1 MVADGDVRR
10 IPGFPVA
17 VVDTIGSGD
26 AHTGGVIAGLMCGL
40 TLDESVLLANA
51 VASFV
56 TGSEGAATAPTRGE
70 LLSAK

>member
-1 MVADGDVRR
+1 MGEARR
-10 IPGFPVA
+10 IAGFPVQ

-51 VASFV
+51 VASYV
-56 TGSEGAATAPTRGE
+56 TGCEGAATAPTRGE
-70 LLSAK
+70 LLTEK